1 MNNLDLKPNNH
12 NRQNVDQ
19 LLKRNDQLFHFRTSA
34 SFYDMPCCALF
45 ISITTHIT
53 VFPRLD

>member
-1 MNNLDLKPNNH
+1 MNNLDLKPNYH

-19 LLKRNDQLFHFRTSA
+19 LLKRNGQLFHFRSLA

-45 ISITTHIT
+45 ISITSIG
-53 VFPRLD
+53 